1 MRYTNLAAATV
12 ASANGYVTSVA
23 MKVGAYALAATAPT
37 SGARHVTCTRTVV
50 VAADTPG
57 TIVVVGKG
65 LSGQTIT
72 ETLTPGAHTIL
83 VTGTKWFSSIT
94 SITGVGWVISGAGDA
109 DTIVVGWDA
118 QQAVATTGGH
128 LVGLTV
134 NTTAAGTITLT
145 DARGAIAVLPNSV
158 AVGQYLYD
166 LDYSGFLR
174 VELTAASNITIVHS
188 GSMPQTYAMS

>member
-1 MRYTNLAAATV
+1 VSTYTNLAAATAAV
-12 ASANGYVTSVA
+12 ANGLVTSVA
-23 MKVGAYALAATAPT
+23 MKVGAYTLAAAAPT

-50 VAADTPG
+50 GGADTAG
-57 TIVVVGKG
+57 TLVVVGRD

-72 ETLTPGAHTIL
+72 ETLIPGAHGVL
-83 VTGTKWFSSIT
+83 VTGARFFASII
-94 SITGVGWVISGAGDA
+94 SITGVGWVTDTGD

-118 QQAVATTGGH
+118 VQAVATSGGH
-128 LVGLTV
+128 LVGVTV

-145 DARGAIAVLPNSV
+145 DARGTIAILPNSV

-174 VELTAASNITIVHS
+174 VELGAASNVTVVHGPS
-188 GSMPQTYAMS
+188 LPQTYAMS